1 MATLEE
7 LEERIKALEQAQNP
21 TEYYTSK
28 YSGEE
33 IDVILGEHSGATIA
47 DSVTQKT
54 YRLIIESGVLK
65 LQEA

>member
-7 LEERIKALEQAQNP
+7 LEERIAALEQAQAQTP

-33 IDVILGEHSGATIA
+33 LDALLDKIA
-47 DSVTQKT
+47 AMS
-54 YRLIIESGVLK
+54 
-65 LQEA
+65 EA

>member
-7 LEERIKALEQAQNP
+7 LEERVKALEQAQNP

-33 IDVILGEHSGATIA
+33 MDALLDKIAAMSG
-47 DSVTQKT
+47 
-54 YRLIIESGVLK
+54 G
-65 LQEA
+65 

>member
-7 LEERIKALEQAQNP
+7 LEKRIAALEQAQAQTP

-33 IDVILGEHSGATIA
+33 LDALLDKIAAMEEGGA
-47 DSVTQKT
+47 
-54 YRLIIESGVLK
+54 G
-65 LQEA
+65 

>member
-7 LEERIKALEQAQNP
+7 LEARIAALEQAQSP

-33 IDVILGEHSGATIA
+33 MDALLDKVAAMEEGETG
-47 DSVTQKT
+47 
-54 YRLIIESGVLK
+54 
-65 LQEA
+65 

>member
-7 LEERIKALEQAQNP
+7 LEERIAALEQAQVQTP

-33 IDVILGEHSGATIA
+33 MDALLDKIAAMSG
-47 DSVTQKT
+47 
-54 YRLIIESGVLK
+54 G
-65 LQEA
+65 

>member
-7 LEERIKALEQAQNP
+7 LEARIAALEQAQAQTP

-33 IDVILGEHSGATIA
+33 MDALLDKVAAMAEGGGA
-47 DSVTQKT
+47 
-54 YRLIIESGVLK
+54 G
-65 LQEA
+65 

>member
-7 LEERIKALEQAQNP
+7 LEARIKALEQAQAQDP

-33 IDVILGEHSGATIA
+33 MDALLDKVAAMEGGGT
-47 DSVTQKT
+47 
-54 YRLIIESGVLK
+54 G
-65 LQEA
+65 

>member
-7 LEERIKALEQAQNP
+7 LEERIKALEQAQEQTP

-33 IDVILGEHSGATIA
+33 MDALLDKIA
-47 DSVTQKT
+47 AMSEV
-54 YRLIIESGVLK
+54 
-65 LQEA
+65 

>member
-7 LEERIKALEQAQNP
+7 LEARIAVLEQAQAQTS

-33 IDVILGEHSGATIA
+33 MDALLDKIAAMEEGGA
-47 DSVTQKT
+47 
-54 YRLIIESGVLK
+54 G
-65 LQEA
+65 

>member
-7 LEERIKALEQAQNP
+7 LEARIEALEQAQAQTP

-33 IDVILGEHSGATIA
+33 MDALLAKIEAMSG
-47 DSVTQKT
+47 
-54 YRLIIESGVLK
+54 G
-65 LQEA
+65 

>member
-7 LEERIKALEQAQNP
+7 LEERVKALERAQAQTP

-33 IDVILGEHSGATIA
+33 MDALLDKIAAMSG
-47 DSVTQKT
+47 
-54 YRLIIESGVLK
+54 G
-65 LQEA
+65 

>member
-7 LEERIKALEQAQNP
+7 LEARIAALEQAQAQTP

-33 IDVILGEHSGATIA
+33 MDALLDKIAALAAEGGA
-47 DSVTQKT
+47 
-54 YRLIIESGVLK
+54 G
-65 LQEA
+65 

>member
-7 LEERIKALEQAQNP
+7 LEERVKALEQAQAQTP

-33 IDVILGEHSGATIA
+33 MDALLDKSPAMRGG
-47 DSVTQKT
+47 
-54 YRLIIESGVLK
+54 
-65 LQEA
+65 

>member
-7 LEERIKALEQAQNP
+7 LEERIKALEQAQAQTP

-33 IDVILGEHSGATIA
+33 MDALLDKIAAMSG
-47 DSVTQKT
+47 
-54 YRLIIESGVLK
+54 G
-65 LQEA
+65 

>member
-7 LEERIKALEQAQNP
+7 LEERIVALEQAQAQTP

-33 IDVILGEHSGATIA
+33 MDALLDKIA
-47 DSVTQKT
+47 AMSEV
-54 YRLIIESGVLK
+54 
-65 LQEA
+65 